1 MEELLNSLNKVNTTL
16 EESLRITNENV
27 AYTAAETTSI
37 KQKLASMSVETRNA
51 LDKLVKSA
59 THTLTIGKE
68 KLSRSD
74 TMLNVLKTIKTNS
87 DMNAKVGNG
96 NTKVLNKILS
106 NSSNLQDNIRTTLS
120 YPLKALNSRI
130 GVLAGSIN
138 GAFKTFKSS
147 IANTT
152 GAVISTVKSS
162 FGKFGKS
169 LSSLETNLH
178 GAIGLLGHAM
188 LSSIKIGANLILTP
202 LKLGFS
208 ALTNFFKNS
217 IIGKLVTFGLLAFG
231 LYRFITGTQLGTKL
245 YTSFKNSEIGKS
257 IITGV
262 TTLGAI
268 AAGVQVL
275 PAMLTMLSNYIMLRK
290 FNSFT
295 GGDGLSRRSLRR
307 NSGRSIGRSISRG
320 AGNIGRGLASAGRKL
335 GGAGN
340 LAKFA
345 RGGNIGRGLASA
357 GRRLGGAG
365 KLAKFARGGIIGATV
380 GVVGDLAMNKAA
392 EKGMISKNTH
402 NVGSKALTGAALG
415 ATIGS
420 LGGPVGTA
428 VGAAIGGIGGA
439 AVGFI
444 QNQIDKKN
452 TELSKLDKMH
462 NTAQVANNATVSTV
476 HNANTARR
484 SEQVQVAKVSSRD
497 SINTKLTLSTKEY
510 EKAQHA
516 DAVKQQ
522 AELEKANKLNK
533 EMVNTMKD
541 LSLQLARNNTNFNH
555 NRAATINPIAI

>member
-27 AYTAAETTSI
+27 AYIAAETTSI

-51 LDKLVKSA
+51 LDKLVKSSTYA
-59 THTLTIGKE
+59 LTIGKE

-152 GAVISTVKSS
+152 GAVISTVKSA
-162 FGKFGKS
+162 FGKFGKT
-169 LSSLETNLH
+169 LSSLATNLH

-217 IIGKLVTFGLLAFG
+217 IIGKLVTFGLLAFS
-231 LYRFITGTQLGTKL
+231 LYKFITGTQLGTKL
-245 YTSFKNSEIGKS
+245 YTAFKNSEIGKS

-262 TTLGAI
+262 TKLGAI
-268 AAGVQVL
+268 ALGVKVL
-275 PAMLTMLSNYIMLRK
+275 PAMLTMLSNYFMWRK

-295 GGDGLSRRSLRR
+295 GGDGLGRRGLRR
-307 NSGRSIGRSISRG
+307 GAGRSIGRGISRG
-320 AGNIGRGLASAGRKL
+320 AGNIGRGLASAGRWL

-340 LAKFA
+340 
-345 RGGNIGRGLASA
+345 
-357 GRRLGGAG
+357 
-365 KLAKFARGGIIGATV
+365 LAKFARGGIIGATV
-380 GVVGDLAMNKAA
+380 GVVGNLAMNKAA
-392 EKGMISKNTH
+392 EKGMINKNTH
-402 NVGSKALTGAALG
+402 NVGSKALSGAALG

-420 LGGPVGTA
+420 IIPGVGTA

-541 LSLQLARNNTNFNH
+541 LSLQLARDNTNFNH
-555 NRAATINPIAI
+555 NRAATINSIAR

>member
-27 AYTAAETTSI
+27 AYIAAETTSM

-59 THTLTIGKE
+59 THALTIGKE
-68 KLSRSD
+68 KLAPSD

-130 GVLAGSIN
+130 SVLAGSIN

-162 FGKFGKS
+162 FSKFGKS
-169 LSSLETNLH
+169 LSSLATNLH

-245 YTSFKNSEIGKS
+245 YTAFKNSEIGKS
-257 IITGV
+257 IINGV

-268 AAGVQVL
+268 ALGVKVL
-275 PAMLTMLSNYIMLRK
+275 PAMLTMLSNYIMWRK
-290 FNSFT
+290 FDSFT
-295 GGDGLSRRSLRR
+295 GGDGLGRRGLGKGT
-307 NSGRSIGRSISRG
+307 GRSIGRGISRG
-320 AGNIGRGLASAGRKL
+320 AGNIGRGLASAGRWL

-340 LAKFA
+340 
-345 RGGNIGRGLASA
+345 
-357 GRRLGGAG
+357 
-365 KLAKFARGGIIGATV
+365 LAKFARGGIIGATV
-380 GVVGDLAMNKAA
+380 GVVGNLAMNKAA

-420 LGGPVGTA
+420 IIPGVGTA

-510 EKAQHA
+510 EKAQHT

-533 EMVNTMKD
+533 EILNTMKD
-541 LSLQLARNNTNFNH
+541 LSLQLTRNNTNFNRS
-555 NRAATINPIAI
+555 RAATLNSIVQ

>member
-51 LDKLVKSA
+51 LDKLVKNS
-59 THTLTIGKE
+59 THALTIGKD

-106 NSSNLQDNIRTTLS
+106 NSSNLQDNIRTTLA

-169 LSSLETNLH
+169 LSSLATNLH

-217 IIGKLVTFGLLAFG
+217 IVGKLVTFGLLAFS
-231 LYRFITGTQLGTKL
+231 LYKFITGTQLGTNL
-245 YTSFKNSEIGKS
+245 YTAFKNSEIGKS
-257 IITGV
+257 IINIINDV
-262 TTLGAI
+262 TKLSAI
-268 AAGVQVL
+268 TAGLKVL
-275 PAMLTMLSNYIMLRK
+275 PTILTTLSNYFMLRK
-290 FNSFT
+290 FKRFI
-295 GGDGLSRRSLRR
+295 GGDDSSRRRRSLRR
-307 NSGRSIGRSISRG
+307 RAGRSIVRVKKFVKRKIT
-320 AGNIGRGLASAGRKL
+320 NGRKP
-335 GGAGN
+335 GS
-340 LAKFA
+340 F
-345 RGGNIGRGLASA
+345 
-357 GRRLGGAG
+357 G
-365 KLAKFARGGIIGATV
+365 KLAKFAKFGKLAKFLTGGITGAIV
-380 GVVGDLAMNKAA
+380 GVVGDLALNKAA
-392 EKGMISKNTH
+392 EKGMISENTR
-402 NVGSKALTGAALG
+402 NVSSKALTGAALG

-420 LGGPVGTA
+420 LGGPRGTA
-428 VGAAIGGIGGA
+428 IGAIIGGIGGA
-439 AVGFI
+439 AIGFI

-516 DAVKQQ
+516 DAVKQL

-541 LSLQLARNNTNFNH
+541 LSLRLARDNTNFNH

>member
-51 LDKLVKSA
+51 LDKLVKSS
-59 THTLTIGKE
+59 THALTIGKE

-152 GAVISTVKSS
+152 GAVISTVKSA
-162 FGKFGKS
+162 FGKFGKT
-169 LSSLETNLH
+169 LSSLATNLH

-217 IIGKLVTFGLLAFG
+217 IIGKLVTFGLLAFS
-231 LYRFITGTQLGTKL
+231 LYKFITGTQLGTKL
-245 YTSFKNSEIGKS
+245 YTAFKNSEIGKS

-262 TTLGAI
+262 TKLGAI
-268 AAGVQVL
+268 ALGVKVL
-275 PAMLTMLSNYIMLRK
+275 PAMLTMLSNYFMWRK

-295 GGDGLSRRSLRR
+295 GGDGLGRRGLRR
-307 NSGRSIGRSISRG
+307 GAGRSIGRGISRG
-320 AGNIGRGLASAGRKL
+320 AGNIGRGLASAGRWL

-340 LAKFA
+340 
-345 RGGNIGRGLASA
+345 
-357 GRRLGGAG
+357 
-365 KLAKFARGGIIGATV
+365 LAKFARGGIIGATV
-380 GVVGDLAMNKAA
+380 GVVGNLAMNKAA
-392 EKGMISKNTH
+392 EKGMISENTH
-402 NVGSKALTGAALG
+402 NVGSKALNGAALG

-420 LGGPVGTA
+420 LGGPVGIA
-428 VGAAIGGIGGA
+428 IGAAIGGIGGA

-541 LSLQLARNNTNFNH
+541 LSLQLARDNTNFNH
-555 NRAATINPIAI
+555 NRAATLNSIAK